1 MKFSPTLLAL
11 ALAGSSAFGPTAFAQ
26 SADMSV
32 TGKIFPGACVVN
44 LGGGGIADL
53 GDIRVDSLNAD
64 TTTVL
69 APVVLPITVACDAEV
84 RFAFQ
89 GEDNASESSAVPYR
103 YGLGLTSADEKIG
116 SANLL
121 VADVT
126 VDGVPGFG
134 THSNDSGATWN
145 ESNGGGNFTLSMTDL
160 LGFAKESAIDTGPA
174 PIQGLQGSLK
184 VVAEIQPTDALTTI
198 EDIQVSGSA
207 TVNLV
212 YL

>member
-11 ALAGSSAFGPTAFAQ
+11 AIAGSSAFGPTAFAQ

-64 TTTVL
+64 ATTVL
-69 APVVLPITVACDAEV
+69 APVELPITVACDAEV
-84 RFAFQ
+84 RFAFL

-121 VADVT
+121 VADVN
-126 VDGVPGFG
+126 VDGVPVFG

-145 ESNGGGNFTLSMTDL
+145 ESHVGGNFTLSMTDL
-160 LGFAKESAIDTGPA
+160 LGFTKDEAIDTGPA
-174 PIQGLQGSLK
+174 PIQALQGSLK